1 MNLQQNLWDR
11 HVVLVMLTALFWA
24 GNAVAGRIA
33 LDDVSPFFLSFLRWF
48 ILLILLWTLYWKDI
62 KKAWPHLKGRWLYLI
77 LMGGLG
83 LAGFNLVFYKAA
95 HYTTAVNI
103 GILQG
108 SIPLIVL
115 LAAYLV
121 YHSRITIVQLV
132 GVLVGLAGVIMVATG
147 GVPGAVKDILFNRG
161 DLMMAAACVLYAG
174 YTVGLK
180 SRPAVTGRVVL
191 SVLCLPAALFS
202 LPFAIFEILSGQVLM
217 PTVTGWYVIAYVV
230 FLPSFLAQL
239 FYLRSVDL
247 VGPGRTGMFVN
258 LTPVFAACLA
268 VLLLNESFQLY
279 HSVALLLVL
288 GGLWLS
294 KERATRRV
302 ESAAN

>member
-1 MNLQQNLWDR
+1 L
-11 HVVLVMLTALFWA
+11 
-24 GNAVAGRIA
+24 
-33 LDDVSPFFLSFLRWF
+33 LSFLRWF

-62 KKAWPHLKGRWLYLI
+62 KMAWPDLKGRWLYLT
-77 LMGGLG
+77 LMGGAG

-115 LAAYLV
+115 LAAYLI
-121 YHSRITIVQLV
+121 YQSRITIVQLV
-132 GVLVGLAGVIMVATG
+132 GVLVGLVGVIMVATG
-147 GVPGAVKDILFNRG
+147 GVPSTVKDIQFNRG

-180 SRPAVTGRVVL
+180 SRPAVTGLVVF

-202 LPFAIFEILSGQVLM
+202 LPFAIFEILSGDVLM
-217 PTVTGWYVIAYVV
+217 PTETGWYVIAYVV

-279 HSVALLLVL
+279 HSVALLFVL

-294 KERATRRV
+294 KEPANRRV

>member
-1 MNLQQNLWDR
+1 MNLLQKFWDR
-11 HVVLVMLTALFWA
+11 HVVLLMLTALFWA

-33 LDDVSPFFLSFLRWF
+33 IDDVSPFLLSFLRWV
-48 ILLILLWTLYWKDI
+48 ILLIILWTLYWKDI
-62 KKAWPHLKGRWLYLI
+62 KAAWPQLRDRWLYLT
-77 LMGGLG
+77 LMGGVG

-115 LAAYLV
+115 LAAYLI

-132 GVLVGLAGVIMVATG
+132 GVLMGLAGVIMVAIG
-147 GVPGAVKDILFNRG
+147 GVPGTVKDILFNRG

-180 SRPAVTGRVVL
+180 SRPAVTGLVVF

-202 LPFAIFEILSGQVLM
+202 LPFAIFEILS
-217 PTVTGWYVIAYVV
+217 A
-230 FLPSFLAQL
+230 
-239 FYLRSVDL
+239 
-247 VGPGRTGMFVN
+247 
-258 LTPVFAACLA
+258 
-268 VLLLNESFQLY
+268 
-279 HSVALLLVL
+279 
-288 GGLWLS
+288 
-294 KERATRRV
+294 
-302 ESAAN
+302 